1 MTGVDFEPLVSQQ
14 IDFTSGSGE
23 GSFECLNITITDD
36 MIVEEEE
43 TFSLELM
50 PGADQPVIVDGA
62 SSVLVVIGQD
72 PADSM

>member
-1 MTGVDFEPLVSQQ
+1 MNVQ
-14 IDFTSGSGE
+14 INFTSGSVI

-36 MIVEEEE
+36 MIVEQEE

-50 PGADQPVIVDGA
+50 PGADQPVFVDGA
-62 SSVLVVIGQD
+62 SSVLVLIAQD